1 MYKYYYILTYGCQMN
16 IHESEKIAG
25 MLQALGYLSTDT
37 IGEADIIVFNTC
49 CIRDSA
55 ETKIMGNIGEV
66 KRFKKQNKDLIVAI
80 VGCMTQ
86 QNGIAENL
94 REKFPFVNIIL
105 GTDNLQELPLLIKS
119 LEEDR
124 KQHINSINLDPS
136 AEISESLPAYR
147 TSGTNAWVNIMYG
160 CNNFCSYCIVPYV
173 RGRERS
179 RKPNLIIDEV
189 KMLLDQGYK
198 EITLLGQ
205 NVDSYSYGNY
215 DFAYILEQCARIEG
229 KFRLR
234 FMSSHPKDFSPKIID
249 IIRNNDNICNNI
261 HLPVQS
267 GSDRILHL
275 MNRKYTRNHYLDLI
289 NQIKTL
295 PNVGITS
302 DIMVGF
308 PTETDADFAD
318 TMDLVNKVRYSAA
331 FTFVYSP
338 RKGTV
343 AAEMEQL
350 PAEVKK
356 ERIQQLVKLQNSIT
370 AEISKEYLGKTLEIL
385 VEDVNPKYENT
396 VCGRTESGRLVTF
409 PGDKS
414 LVGQFLNVKITKNKS
429 ASLLGELNV

>member
-1 MYKYYYILTYGCQMN
+1 MN